1 MLTILLVFL
10 FLYAWWR
17 LFSKEVSNIPGPLCI
32 PFLGCPLWLT
42 SKRGFLDWLTHPSV
56 IKNPISFIQIGP
68 TVKYYIINDFRILKE
83 LFSKEEFSRRS
94 AADFQLKHRFV
105 TVNKPDGIM
114 LTNGDQWSHQ
124 RRFALKTLKDFGFG
138 KQSLESTINTE
149 IDEMIT
155 KYSLHQ
161 GDIKI
166 GSDFNI
172 PVISILWK
180 IVSGSRITM
189 DSTESVRMV
198 ELVNEIFAKGNQVEF
213 SIIR

>member
-17 LFSKEVSNIPGPLCI
+17 LFSKEGPLCI

-68 TVKYYIINDFRILKE
+68 TVKYYIINDFRIMKE
-83 LFSKEEFSRRS
+83 LFSKEEFSHRS
-94 AADFQLKHRFV
+94 AADFQLKLRFV

-149 IDEMIT
+149 IEEMIT

-180 IVSGSRITM
+180 IVSGSRITIN
-189 DSTESVRMV
+189 STEAVRMV
-198 ELVNEIFAKGNQVEF
+198 ELVNGIFAKGNQVEF
-213 SIIR
+213 SII

>member
-1 MLTILLVFL
+1 
-10 FLYAWWR
+10 
-17 LFSKEVSNIPGPLCI
+17 
-32 PFLGCPLWLT
+32 
-42 SKRGFLDWLTHPSV
+42 
-56 IKNPISFIQIGP
+56 
-68 TVKYYIINDFRILKE
+68 
-83 LFSKEEFSRRS
+83 
-94 AADFQLKHRFV
+94 
-105 TVNKPDGIM
+105 M

-138 KQSLESTINTE
+138 KQFLESTINTE

>member
-17 LFSKEVSNIPGPLCI
+17 WFSWEVSNIPGPLCI
-32 PFLGCPLWLT
+32 PFLGCPLWFT
-42 SKRGFLDWLTHPSV
+42 SKRGVLDWLTHPSV

-68 TVKYYIINDFRILKE
+68 TVKYYIINDFRIVKE
-83 LFSKEEFSRRS
+83 LFSKEEFSHRS
-94 AADFQLKHRFV
+94 AVDFQLKHRFV
-105 TVNKPDGIM
+105 TVNKPEGIM

-198 ELVNEIFAKGNQVEF
+198 KLVNEIFAKGNQVEF
-213 SIIR
+213 SII

>member
-68 TVKYYIINDFRILKE
+68 TVKYYIINDFRIMKE
-83 LFSKEEFSRRS
+83 LFSKEEFSHRS

-138 KQSLESTINTE
+138 KQFLESTINTE

-161 GDIKI
+161 GDIK
-166 GSDFNI
+166 
-172 PVISILWK
+172 ISILWK